1 MSATNR
7 IIRFQ
12 LDGCTKEALMKE
24 LENAMIMIDTDRMI
38 TEAEVMISQYV
49 DEEEQ

>member
-1 MSATNR
+1 MSSANR
-7 IIRFQ
+7 IVKFQ
-12 LDGCTKEALMKE
+12 LDGCSKEALMKE
-24 LENAMIMIDTDRMI
+24 LENAMLMIDTDKVI